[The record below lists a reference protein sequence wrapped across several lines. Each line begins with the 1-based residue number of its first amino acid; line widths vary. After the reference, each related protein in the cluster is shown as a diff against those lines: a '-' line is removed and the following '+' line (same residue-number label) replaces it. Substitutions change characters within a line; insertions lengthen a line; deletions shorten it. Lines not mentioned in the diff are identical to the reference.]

1 MARAAMNSNLKL
13 AELNEIRALIE
24 QRSGILFDA
33 SRERFFST
41 RVREY
46 LQERGLAGGTDLL
59 QLVCASN
66 AEYDDM
72 LQSMLTQETSFYR
85 YPAVVDALVKK
96 VLPEIHARK
105 FWENPRTLRIWSAGC
120 STGEEPYSIAI
131 ALAEN
136 LEFVDAWNIEI
147 LATDISQRALR
158 FAERGVY
165 PQSRLGNLSPG
176 QMEAYFARGR
186 DGFSVK
192 PRIRKMVS
200 FEMMNLAQAVYVGR
214 FDCIFCMNVLMYF
227 SEERRNSLLQRFYE
241 YLEPGGY
248 LILGHAESVSKKAG
262 VKFEQIVV
270 GDCIL
275 NRKPAAE
282 ARSREAAVLGGRL

>member
-1 MARAAMNSNLKL
+1 MTSNLKEADL
-13 AELNEIRALIE
+13 QEIRNLIE
-24 QRSGILFDA
+24 SRSGILFDS
-33 SRERFFST
+33 SRERFFSN
-41 RVREY
+41 RVVEY
-46 LQERGLAGGTDLL
+46 MQEKGLYTLHDFLR
-59 QLVCASN
+59 LVRSSN
-66 AEYDDM
+66 VEYDDM

-85 YPAVVDALVKK
+85 YPAVIDALVKK

-131 ALAEN
+131 ALAES

-147 LATDISQRALR
+147 LATDISKRALR

-165 PQSRLGNLSPG
+165 PQSRLMNMTPG
-176 QMEAYFARGR
+176 QMETYFARGR

-200 FEMMNLAQAVYVGR
+200 FETMNLAQAVYVGR

-227 SEERRNSLLQRFYE
+227 SAERRNSLIQRFYE

-248 LILGHAESVSKKAG
+248 LLLGHAETVAKKSG
-262 VKFEQIVV
+262 VKFEPIVV
-270 GDCIL
+270 GDCML
-275 NRKPAAE
+275 NRKPAVE
-282 ARSREAAVLGGRL
+282 AGRREAAVLEGIL

>member
-1 MARAAMNSNLKL
+1 MTSNLREADL
-13 AELNEIRALIE
+13 QEIRNLIE
-24 QRSGILFDA
+24 SRSGIFFDS
-33 SRERFFST
+33 SRERFFSN
-41 RVREY
+41 RVVEY
-46 LQERGLAGGTDLL
+46 MQERGLYTLPDLL
-59 QLVCASN
+59 RLVRSSN
-66 AEYDDM
+66 VEYDDM

-96 VLPEIHARK
+96 VLPELHARK
-105 FWENPRTLRIWSAGC
+105 FWENPRSLRIWSAGC

-131 ALAEN
+131 ALAES

-147 LATDISQRALR
+147 LATDISKRALR

-165 PQSRLGNLSPG
+165 PQSRLMNMTPG
-176 QMEAYFARGR
+176 QMETYFARGR

-200 FEMMNLAQAVYVGR
+200 FETMNLAQAVYVGR

-227 SEERRNSLLQRFYE
+227 SAERRNSLIQRFYE

-248 LILGHAESVSKKAG
+248 LLLGHAETVAKKSR
-262 VKFEQIVV
+262 VKFEPIVV

-275 NRKPAAE
+275 NRKPAVE
-282 ARSREAAVLGGRL
+282 AGRRESAVLEGIL

>member
-1 MARAAMNSNLKL
+1 MTSSLKE
-13 AELNEIRALIE
+13 AELDEIRSLIE

-33 SRERFFST
+33 SSERFFSA

-46 LQERGLAGGTDLL
+46 LHERGLPGGTDLL
-59 QLVCASN
+59 RLVRSSN
-66 AEYDDM
+66 AEYDEM

-85 YPAVVDALVKK
+85 YPAVIDALVKK

-105 FWENPRTLRIWSAGC
+105 FWENPRSLRIWSAGC
-120 STGEEPYSIAI
+120 STGEEPFSLAI

-158 FAERGVY
+158 FAERGIY
-165 PQSRLGNLSPG
+165 PQSRLGNLTPG

-214 FDCIFCMNVLMYF
+214 LDCIFCMNVLMYF
-227 SEERRNSLLQRFYE
+227 SEERRNSLIQRFYE

-248 LILGHAESVSKKAG
+248 LLLGHAESVSKKAT
-262 VKFEQIVV
+262 VKFEPIVV
-270 GDCIL
+270 GECIL
-275 NRKPAAE
+275 HRKPAAE
-282 ARSREAAVLGGRL
+282 ARSRETAVLEGSL

>member
-1 MARAAMNSNLKL
+1 MSSKLKEADL
-13 AELNEIRALIE
+13 QEIRNLIE
-24 QRSGILFDA
+24 GRSGILFDS
-33 SRERFFST
+33 SRERFFSN
-41 RVREY
+41 RVAEY
-46 LQERGLAGGTDLL
+46 MQEKGLHTLSDFLR
-59 QLVCASN
+59 LVRSSN
-66 AEYDDM
+66 VEYDDM
-72 LQSMLTQETSFYR
+72 LQIMLTQETSFYR

-131 ALAEN
+131 ALAES

-147 LATDISQRALR
+147 LATDISKRALQ

-165 PQSRLGNLSPG
+165 PQSRLMNMTPG
-176 QMEAYFARGR
+176 QMETCFARGR

-192 PRIRKMVS
+192 PRIRKMVT
-200 FEMMNLAQAVYVGR
+200 FETMNLAQAVYVGR

-227 SEERRNSLLQRFYE
+227 SAERRNSLIQRFYE

-248 LILGHAESVSKKAG
+248 LLLGHAETVAKKSG
-262 VKFEQIVV
+262 VKFEPIVV

-275 NRKPAAE
+275 NRKPTVE
-282 ARSREAAVLGGRL
+282 AGRGETAVLEGIL

>member
-1 MARAAMNSNLKL
+1 MTLHLKE
-13 AELNEIRALIE
+13 AELNEIRTLIE

-33 SRERFFST
+33 SRQRFFST

-46 LQERGLAGGTDLL
+46 VQERGLADGAALL
-59 QLVCASN
+59 RLVRSSN
-66 AEYDDM
+66 VEYDEM

-85 YPAVVDALVKK
+85 YPAVIDALVKK
-96 VLPEIHARK
+96 VLPEVHARK

-147 LATDISQRALR
+147 LATDISQQALR

-165 PQSRLGNLSPG
+165 PQSRLGNLTPG

-200 FEMMNLAQAVYVGR
+200 FETMNLAQAVYVGR
-214 FDCIFCMNVLMYF
+214 LDCIFCMNVLMYF
-227 SEERRNSLLQRFYE
+227 SEERRNSLIQRFYE

-248 LILGHAESVSKKAG
+248 LLLGHAESVSKKAG
-262 VKFEQIVV
+262 VKFESIRL

-275 NRKPAAE
+275 NRKPAVE
-282 ARSREAAVLGGRL
+282 VRSREATVLEGSL

>member
-1 MARAAMNSNLKL
+1 MDRAEMTLNLKE
-13 AELNEIRALIE
+13 AELNEIRTLIE

-46 LQERGLAGGTDLL
+46 LQERGLAGGTALL
-59 QLVCASN
+59 RLVRSSN
-66 AEYDDM
+66 VEYDDM

-85 YPAVVDALVKK
+85 YPAVIDALVKK
-96 VLPEIHARK
+96 VLPEVHARK

-131 ALAEN
+131 ALAES

-158 FAERGVY
+158 YAERGVY
-165 PQSRLGNLSPG
+165 PQSRLGNLTPG

-200 FEMMNLAQAVYVGR
+200 FETMNLAQAVYVGR
-214 FDCIFCMNVLMYF
+214 LDCIFCMNVLMYF
-227 SEERRNSLLQRFYE
+227 SEARRNSLIQRFYE

-248 LILGHAESVSKKAG
+248 LVLGHAESVSKKAG
-262 VKFEQIVV
+262 VKFEPLQL
-270 GDCIL
+270 GDCML
-275 NRKPAAE
+275 NRKPAVE
-282 ARSREAAVLGGRL
+282 GRSREATVLEGSL

>member
-1 MARAAMNSNLKL
+1 MTSNLREADL
-13 AELNEIRALIE
+13 QEIRNLIE
-24 QRSGILFDA
+24 SRSGIFFDS
-33 SRERFFST
+33 SRERFFSN
-41 RVREY
+41 RVVEY
-46 LQERGLAGGTDLL
+46 MQEKGLYTLPDLL
-59 QLVCASN
+59 RLVRSSN
-66 AEYDDM
+66 VEYDDM

-96 VLPEIHARK
+96 VLPELHARK
-105 FWENPRTLRIWSAGC
+105 FWENPRSLRIWSAGC

-131 ALAEN
+131 ALAES

-147 LATDISQRALR
+147 LATDISKRALR

-165 PQSRLGNLSPG
+165 PQSRLMNMTPG
-176 QMEAYFARGR
+176 QMETYFARGR

-200 FEMMNLAQAVYVGR
+200 FETMNLAQAVYVGR

-227 SEERRNSLLQRFYE
+227 SAERRNSLIQRFYE

-248 LILGHAESVSKKAG
+248 LLLGHAETVAKKSG
-262 VKFEQIVV
+262 VKFEPIVV

-275 NRKPAAE
+275 NRKPAVE
-282 ARSREAAVLGGRL
+282 AGRRESAVLEGIL

>member
-1 MARAAMNSNLKL
+1 MLRLVRSSN
-13 AELNEIRALIE
+13 
-24 QRSGILFDA
+24 
-33 SRERFFST
+33 
-41 RVREY
+41 V
-46 LQERGLAGGTDLL
+46 
-59 QLVCASN
+59 
-66 AEYDDM
+66 EYDEM

-85 YPAVVDALVKK
+85 YPAVIDALVKK

-147 LATDISQRALR
+147 LATDISQQALR

-165 PQSRLGNLSPG
+165 PQSRLGNLTPG

-192 PRIRKMVS
+192 PRIRKMVT
-200 FEMMNLAQAVYVGR
+200 FETMNLAQAVYVGR
-214 FDCIFCMNVLMYF
+214 LDCIFCMNVLMYF
-227 SEERRNSLLQRFYE
+227 SEERRNSLIQRFYE

-248 LILGHAESVSKKAG
+248 LLLGHAESVSKRAG
-262 VKFEQIVV
+262 VKFESIRL

-275 NRKPAAE
+275 NRKPAVE
-282 ARSREAAVLGGRL
+282 ARSREATVLEGSL